1 MSNTENQVLVDVRE
15 LTKWFPVKKWFFEKP
30 SFVKAVDG
38 VSFTVQKGETL
49 GIVGESGCGK
59 STLLRTVLRLIEPS
73 SGSVSYD
80 GVDIT
85 KMSSKPL
92 RRIREHMQ
100 IVFQDPYS
108 ALDSR
113 MRVGDIIEEPLII
126 NRLYQNKTERRERV
140 LELMEQVGLNRA
152 YVDRYPHEFSGG
164 QRQRIVIARALATN
178 PQLLLCDEAVS
189 ALDVSVRAQILNLLE
204 ELQDRLK
211 LTYIFVSHDLSVVE
225 HICDRVI
232 IMYLGRIVEMGT
244 KEEIF
249 NNPQHPYT
257 KALLSSIP
265 MVGQRRSKNRI
276 LLEGDIPSPV
286 DPPVG
291 CRFHTR
297 CPYAEQRCRQEQSLQ
312 PVTDSHFVA
321 CWRCTAAE
329 NAASADK
336 AN

>member
-38 VSFTVQKGETL
+38 VSFTVRKGETL

>member
-38 VSFTVQKGETL
+38 VSFTVRKGETL

-232 IMYLGRIVEMGT
+232 IMYLGRIVEMGA